1 MKFPHVLKKREGR
14 FFYTYYFNK
23 QGLLYRVIVKEKGR
37 FFKRNYGFYQFS
49 YQEKLLNQQESYV
62 HGVGITESILYFYD
76 EQKRLIEKHYLN
88 QHQQLRYQVYLH
100 YQEFNSQWPFKLSVV
115 RMEKFPFFETKN
127 LAWIKE
133 FLSITGKDFEGS
145 FFLLDLIEKLGSFQ

>member
-23 QGLLYRVIVKEKGR
+23 QGLLYRVVVKEKGR
-37 FFKRNYGFYQFS
+37 FFKKPYGFYQFD
-49 YQEKLLNQQESYV
+49 YQEGLLSRQSSHV
-62 HGVGITESILYFYD
+62 HGIGITESVLYFYD
-76 EQKRLIEKHYLN
+76 KQKRLTEKHYLN
-88 QHQQLRYQVYLH
+88 QNQQLRYRVSLN
-100 YQEFNSQWPFKLSVV
+100 YQELKSQWPFKLSVV
-115 RMEKFPFFETKN
+115 RMEKFPFFETEN
-127 LAWIKE
+127 LACIKE